1 MRLGEVPSEW
11 CRDGCMI
18 ASHVVWAR
26 SFAEQV
32 VSSEQGGQ
40 KYSRKLQHSLS
51 EASCMQSMSQ
61 DKRSLKMGLD
71 FGLSL
76 GKKVNHNATV
86 DNETTK
92 KVAEGEGKT
101 RAFTISK

>member
-1 MRLGEVPSEW
+1 
-11 CRDGCMI
+11 
-18 ASHVVWAR
+18 
-26 SFAEQV
+26 
-32 VSSEQGGQ
+32 
-40 KYSRKLQHSLS
+40 
-51 EASCMQSMSQ
+51 MQERGKKRHPNHPQ

-86 DNETTK
+86 DSETTK
-92 KVAEGEGKT
+92 KAAEGEGKT